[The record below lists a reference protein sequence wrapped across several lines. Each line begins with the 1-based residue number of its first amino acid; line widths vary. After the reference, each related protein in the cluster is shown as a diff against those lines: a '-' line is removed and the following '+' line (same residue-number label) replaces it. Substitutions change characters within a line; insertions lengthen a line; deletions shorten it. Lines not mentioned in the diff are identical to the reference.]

1 MLPNPVPPLPLAS
14 GESAASRGCSSA
26 PACDPS
32 QAHLAVEAS
41 LDGDPRSAVPTSPK
55 TTSTPVTAEALCGVD
70 LGKKSLTDTN
80 SPLLN
85 PPHEPT
91 QPHTM
96 SMTHVLG
103 TPSPQR
109 VASGVRLRGRRA
121 RPPQL
126 ASCWAPSQPPYVGSL
141 LERQPIL
148 PPGKKRP
155 SHLP

>member
-41 LDGDPRSAVPTSPK
+41 LDGDPRSAVPTSP
-55 TTSTPVTAEALCGVD
+55 TTTPVTAEALCGVG

-91 QPHTM
+91 QPH
-96 SMTHVLG
+96 
-103 TPSPQR
+103 
-109 VASGVRLRGRRA
+109 RRA
-121 RPPQL
+121 CGGYQPRYRSRGTRPVCNSPSL
-126 ASCWAPSQPPYVGSL
+126 SRLSWVPRHTSAVYTVMVMPVRSCPHIVSL
-141 LERQPIL
+141 NIQ
-148 PPGKKRP
+148 KR
-155 SHLP
+155 

>member
-91 QPHTM
+91 QPHMVTW
-96 SMTHVLG
+96 S
-103 TPSPQR
+103 
-109 VASGVRLRGRRA
+109 RA
-121 RPPQL
+121 RTRSLSRTTRTKIASRDDSPPL
-126 ASCWAPSQPPYVGSL
+126 IGSRMSCSTEDELFHTFSIRTVGHDSL
-141 LERQPIL
+141 F
-148 PPGKKRP
+148 
-155 SHLP
+155 